1 MPPDHVVITSDIRQI
16 LNNYLGEHSFSRIGI
31 LVDENTRALC
41 LPIIHE
47 EVADAVILEIQSGE
61 NHKNLNTCQD
71 IWSQMTAAYFD
82 RHALLINLG
91 GGVIGDM
98 GGFCAATYKR
108 GITFINIPTTL
119 LAQVDAS
126 VGGKLGI
133 DFQGYKNHIGV
144 FQKPDQVLI
153 DPVFLHTLPQREL
166 RSGFA
171 EVIKHAL
178 IADGSYWPRISE
190 YSLLEQDWKAH
201 IKHSVRI
208 KKQVVRQ
215 DPTERGLRKILNFG
229 HTLGH
234 AVESYFL
241 NQSDGNLLHGEAIAA
256 GMIMESYLSN
266 RVLNMNELEVKA
278 IQDYLLTVFGKIS
291 LSEKDINPIIDLSM
305 QDKKNEMG
313 NINFSLLK
321 RIGEAAF
328 NISVSRSQMED
339 ALVQYLNIVLI

>member
-1 MPPDHVVITSDIRQI
+1 MPPDHVVITNDLPQI
-16 LNNYLGEHSFSRIGI
+16 LNKYLGEHSFSRIGI
-31 LVDENTRALC
+31 LVDENTQALC
-41 LPIIHE
+41 LPLIHE
-47 EVADAVILEIQSGE
+47 QVPDAVVLQIQSGE
-61 NHKNLNTCQD
+61 NHKNLDSCQK
-71 IWSQMTAAYFD
+71 IWLEMTGACFD

-108 GITFINIPTTL
+108 GITFINLPTTL

-144 FQKPDQVLI
+144 FQKPDLVLI
-153 DPVFLHTLPQREL
+153 DPVFLNTLPQREL

-178 IADGSYWPRISE
+178 IADGAYWPKISGK
-190 YSLLEQDWKAH
+190 SLLEQDWMAH

-208 KKQVVRQ
+208 KKQVVRK
-215 DPTERGLRKILNFG
+215 DPTEKGLRKILNFG
-229 HTLGH
+229 HTMGH

-241 NQSDGNLLHGEAIAA
+241 NQPEGNILHGEAIAA
-256 GMIMESYLSN
+256 GMIMESYLSHT
-266 RVLNMNELEVKA
+266 VLKMNEQEVRA
-278 IQDYLLTVFGKIS
+278 IQDYLLSVFGQIN
-291 LSEKDINPIIDLSM
+291 LSENDINPIIDLSI
-305 QDKKNEMG
+305 QDKKNEKG
-313 NINFSLLK
+313 NINCSLLK

-328 NISVSRSQMED
+328 NIPISRSQMEE
-339 ALVQYLNIVLI
+339 ALVRYLNIPVK